1 VGYNL
6 IGRTLY
12 PLSDLLSQ
20 SEFPLLA
27 YIPPD
32 ALQSLFDG
40 LYYTDAEAYTLPE
53 GVYLNLRLAFETELA
68 LTPPGLPGLKLVAGA
83 GGNGWTTLQVQFLIG
98 PDAMAEISDIPLCLR
113 VDKSILQPML
123 NSGQVDES
131 KPGVEI
137 PLGTVTLK
145 ISKDG
150 FVPDLDIT
158 ASIPQSMLLNTGFL
172 IQANT
177 IRVIFNPP
185 LNSAL
190 PEGLDPSFR
199 GVYINEAAIFMPQGW
214 EEDSSLGS
222 NAKIVGKKLIIGT
235 DGGFSGQFLLDVSQ
249 SSLLRTTLPG
259 GIRIGLDTFSLI
271 FDKKNITQ
279 SDIRGKLSIPG
290 LKDSSGQNDAELLLA
305 VSLTNAS
312 YYFSATVQNDLKIG
326 DILVNLSQC
335 ALTFQQSKLQD
346 IRIAGNLTLP
356 VLSDD
361 SGQPA
366 VIDFVFS
373 MDQGYYKLSTQTT
386 IPPLMLGAFGL
397 GLNSFSMSFDHAG
410 VHALA
415 ADGQLIIPGLQ
426 NEQSQSAAIN
436 ILFSYANSSYR
447 VEAAGTFPPLK
458 LGNFS
463 LNFSKFSIVF
473 NHNGITLTDIQ
484 GWLEIP
490 GTDDGTGAL
499 TRINFSLG
507 ENAGTWT
514 FSLGSPQR
522 FKIGGIEAGIA
533 TLSGTIDSL
542 GLQAF
547 AIGGWLEIPG
557 TEPRAGEAD
566 AHITFALAESANTW
580 AFSLGAEKPL
590 AIGGMEV
597 GITNLSGSINAQGLQ
612 AFAIDGWLEIPG
624 AEPATGDSDAH
635 INFALAESA
644 GTWTFALGA
653 EKPLTIGGME
663 VGITNLSGTINA
675 HGLQAFAI
683 DGWLEIP
690 GAEPGTGESDAH
702 INFALAEA
710 AGTWTF
716 ALGAEKPLTIGGM
729 EVGITNLSGTINAQG
744 LQAFAIDGWLQVPA
758 FEITLDI
765 AITITAHGFQITAQI
780 PAGVDGL
787 TVLDIEDIIQVQLR
801 KLGIGKENATWAFSF
816 GLKVTNRM
824 DIPVVGKFLPQSI
837 TFNDFTYSTPDNNI
851 DLDMSMTWQ
860 DGLIIGGNTRD
871 GINALIPVNK
881 DIESVF
887 FLRALQLSTKNLNPG
902 LGVSVELMGAKFAI
916 GPFTAV
922 VDGMGLSADFRPQ
935 DHGNLGP
942 LNVGLGIIPPKGLGV
957 SLKTDMLTAGGYLYL
972 DFENERYAGAIEIS
986 VKKQI
991 CLNRDR
997 LADHQAARWVERCF
1011 PFAHHQHGVSG
1022 ADHLEHGI
1030 FSCWCRRADRNSP
1043 NHRSGC
1049 PPGRR
1054 AARSG

>member
-1 VGYNL
+1 MGYNL

-675 HGLQAFAI
+675 
-683 DGWLEIP
+683 
-690 GAEPGTGESDAH
+690 
-702 INFALAEA
+702 
-710 AGTWTF
+710 
-716 ALGAEKPLTIGGM
+716 
-729 EVGITNLSGTINAQG
+729 QG